1 MRDALLAAALHH
13 RAASCLLAAEI
24 CYRAALSAEA
34 ICASCANAFLDDSR
48 YCRRCGSARPAAADL
63 WFGLST
69 VLLERGAFAAARL
82 AFEHARSLATEED
95 QAVGGNARLLG
106 LCEFF
111 AALEA
116 LQGLQLDGAAKLSSP
131 APVGTNN
138 HGATQRAAHI
148 ALYYRS
154 LVATEAGSW
163 ETLAAL
169 GEYYRLI
176 GCPELHARGPAPDQA
191 TAMSYFRQAQGHAP
205 GAFPFIEDRISRL
218 ALCEQRVAG
227 EA

>member
-69 VLLERGAFAAARL
+69 VLLERGAFAAA
-82 AFEHARSLATEED
+82 
-95 QAVGGNARLLG
+95 
-106 LCEFF
+106 
-111 AALEA
+111 
-116 LQGLQLDGAAKLSSP
+116 KLSSP

-138 HGATQRAAHI
+138 HGATQRAAHT

-154 LVATEAGSW
+154 LVA
-163 ETLAAL
+163 
-169 GEYYRLI
+169 
-176 GCPELHARGPAPDQA
+176 
-191 TAMSYFRQAQGHAP
+191 
-205 GAFPFIEDRISRL
+205 
-218 ALCEQRVAG
+218 
-227 EA
+227 